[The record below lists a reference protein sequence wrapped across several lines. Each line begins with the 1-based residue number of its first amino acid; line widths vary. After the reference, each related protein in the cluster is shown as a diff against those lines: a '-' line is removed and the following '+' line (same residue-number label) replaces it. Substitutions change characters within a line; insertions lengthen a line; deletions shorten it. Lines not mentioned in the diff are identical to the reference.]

1 MTTPNRALVLVD
13 VQQQYFSG
21 PLEIQY
27 PAHTD
32 SLPRITAAIDA
43 ATEAG
48 VPVVVVQHSGG
59 PTAPVFNPTTP
70 EYALHP
76 DVQAR
81 RQDDWK
87 RVTKQFGSVFAGTD
101 LLAWLRERD
110 VDTITLVGYMTNN
123 CIIASAAEAETH
135 AIAVEVLSDATG
147 AISIANAAGQA
158 DAETVHRTLMA
169 VLQSNFASVATTDR
183 WVAVL
188 GTDQALAGDDLVTSA
203 QAGAERFPLS

>member
-59 PTAPVFNPTTP
+59 TEAPVFNPTTP

-76 DVQAR
+76 DVQSR

-123 CIIASAAEAETH
+123 CIIASAADAETH
-135 AIAVEVLSDATG
+135 GIAVEVLSDATG

-169 VLQSNFASVATTDR
+169 VLHSNFASVAPTDR

-188 GTDQALAGDDLVTSA
+188 GTDQPLAGDDLVTSA